1 MPTWKYIWQLIRFKP
16 GLYSA
21 MVVLRTLIFGAAPWA
36 TGLVVKA
43 FFDRLTGAAP
53 VQLTPTMLALLLVV
67 IALVRAL
74 CVLADLTGVHVWNFA
89 AGALLGKNMFERI
102 LERPGA
108 RAVPHSPGEAISR
121 FRDDV
126 AEIPQFSN
134 MLLFL
139 VAESL
144 FTIAAFAVM
153 IQINPAIT
161 LGVFLPLV
169 VVVAVANL
177 ALQRVSHFR
186 KASREA
192 SGDVTG
198 FIGEMFGS
206 VQAIKV
212 AAAEDRVLGHFSA
225 LNQARRVNAL
235 RDRLFSEVLDSFF
248 QSTMNIGIGVVLIVA
263 AQAMRTGAFTVGDF
277 ALFVAYLGPATR
289 LTSAVGMAMT
299 RARQARVSLDR
310 MDALLQGAPPER
322 LVQHF
327 RIDLRGALPDVPYV
341 EKTDADRLVTLE
353 ARDLT
358 YRYPGTDRGVERVD
372 LFVRRGTFTVITGR
386 IGSGKTTLLRTL
398 LGLLPRDAGEIRWN
412 GQRIDDPGTFF
423 VPPRSAYTAQIPLLF
438 SDTLRENLLMGLPE
452 ERTHLAESIRS
463 AVLEDDLQNLPEGL
477 ETVVGPKGVRLSGG
491 QMQRSAAARMFVR
504 TPELLVFD
512 DLSSALDV
520 QTESTLWERVFARE
534 GVTCLAVSHRRAA
547 LRQADTIIVLKDGR
561 VEARGTLD
569 ELLQTSEE
577 MQRLWVGDFEAATPA
592 NEQIVQVS

>member
-322 LVQHF
+322 LVRHF